1 MRVVF
6 EVVLRVVLRLFEGC
20 CLRVG
25 FEKKP
30 GSSYWFT
37 IGRWD
42 ESK

>member
-25 FEKKP
+25 FEKNREAA
-30 GSSYWFT
+30 
-37 IGRWD
+37 IGLR
-42 ESK
+42 